1 MNNQLKYT
9 IKSYLDKWHTTLPYP
24 DYITKRDGLIT
35 AMGISASHFRNVI
48 NYQADDANEIR
59 ASQLKAAADY
69 IEIPMEELFT
79 KVEVSA
85 SSEG

>member
-9 IKSYLDKWHTTLPYP
+9 IKAHLEEWHNTMPYP
-24 DYITKRDGLIT
+24 NYIEKKEGLIN

-48 NYQADDANEIR
+48 NYELGDINEAR

-69 IEIPMEELFT
+69 IGISMEELFT
-79 KVEVSA
+79 TVSA